1 MYAGRLEDKS
11 SVVRKA
17 ALQLLA
23 ALLLYNPF
31 GGELPEGRF
40 EASLTEWK
48 AKLQVTSNQP
58 PILSH
63 GCWNQ
68 APIRGFPCALQTPVH
83 NGPKGPNPVLQV
95 GNLQLMPLLAPTASA
110 AEDIS

>member
-11 SVVRKA
+11 SIVRKA

-68 APIRGFPCALQTPVH
+68 APIRGFPCALQTPVQKRAERAKSCAA
-83 NGPKGPNPVLQV
+83 GGQLAVDATSGPN
-95 GNLQLMPLLAPTASA
+95 GFSC
-110 AEDIS
+110 